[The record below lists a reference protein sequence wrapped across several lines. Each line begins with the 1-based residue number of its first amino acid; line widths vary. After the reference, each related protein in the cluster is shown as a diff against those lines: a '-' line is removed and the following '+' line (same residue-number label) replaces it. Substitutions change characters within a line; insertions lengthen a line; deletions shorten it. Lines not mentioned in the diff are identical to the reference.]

1 MNKKRELEIAYIAFM
16 QDVNDY
22 AKKRCDE
29 LNRELEAKGIEER
42 ISYDFSDEYLGSDES
57 FKAYLYSIKNYFSEL
72 IISILS
78 IFKK

>member
-1 MNKKRELEIAYIAFM
+1 MNNKRELEIAYIAFM

-29 LNRELEAKGIEER
+29 INKELEAKGIEER
-42 ISYDFSDEYLGSDES
+42 ISYGFSDEYMGSDNT
-57 FKAYLYSIKNYFSEL
+57 FKEYLFKVKNYFSNL
-72 IISILS
+72 ISD

>member
-29 LNRELEAKGIEER
+29 LNKELEAKGIEER
-42 ISYDFSDEYLGSDES
+42 ILYDFSDEYIGSDNT
-57 FKAYLYSIKNYFSEL
+57 FKEYLFKVKNYFSNL
-72 IISILS
+72 ISN

>member
-29 LNRELEAKGIEER
+29 LNKELEAKGIEER
-42 ISYDFSDEYLGSDES
+42 ISYDFSDEYMGSDDT
-57 FKAYLYSIKNYFSEL
+57 FKGYLFKIKNYFSNL
-72 IISILS
+72 ISD
-78 IFKK
+78 IFKSE

>member
-29 LNRELEAKGIEER
+29 INKELEAKGIEER
-42 ISYDFSDEYLGSDES
+42 ISYGFSDEYMGSDNT
-57 FKAYLYSIKNYFSEL
+57 FKEYLFKVKNYFSNL
-72 IISILS
+72 ISD